1 MMGFRGIPELEVGM
15 TDAARV
21 EMASLQTLRDI
32 VGPHRF
38 FDDSRNLETYSRD
51 CSFVHAIRPRCVVKP
66 ENAEEV
72 QAIVKWANST
82 HTPLVPVSSGPPR
95 FRGDTVAGVGGA
107 VMVDLAAMK
116 KIIRIDNR
124 NRVAMIEPGVTFG
137 QLVDELGKEGLAPFL
152 PLVPRKSKSALASY
166 LEREPITTPRHHW
179 EAQDPLLCLE
189 VIYGSGD
196 LFRTG
201 SAAGPGTIEEQW
213 EVGRAQVR
221 AMGPGQ
227 VDFVKLIQGAQGT
240 LGIATWATIKCRRL
254 PDVKKTFLVPSEN
267 LDRLIDFVYRLM
279 WKKLGSDCLILNAH
293 NLAGILAKDY
303 EHIGVLRESLAPWV
317 VVFSIEGAGLLPQQK
332 AAYQEA
338 EFIEVAQMFGL
349 EPMTVVPRARAEDV
363 STALSEPSA
372 EPYWKLRFKGGCQDL
387 FFLTTLD
394 RSSEF
399 AGKVYNLAGAYR
411 YPAADIGIY
420 VQPTVQ
426 GTNCHCEFTFSYD
439 PQSPVET
446 DRVKRFVA
454 DSSKIL
460 SHMGAFFSRPYG
472 CWADI
477 AYGGS
482 AETIIALKK
491 VKDIF
496 DPNHIMNP
504 GKICF

>member
-1 MMGFRGIPELEVGM
+1 MTGVTPSGM
-15 TDAARV
+15 TL
-21 EMASLQTLRDI
+21 LQTLREI

-38 FDDSRNLETYSRD
+38 FEDPNSLKTYSRD
-51 CSFVHAIRPRCVVKP
+51 YSFVHPIRPCCVVKP
-66 ENAEEV
+66 ENVEEV

-95 FRGDTVAGVGGA
+95 FRGDTVAGVEG
-107 VMVDLAAMK
+107 VVIVDLAAMK
-116 KIIRIDNR
+116 KIIRIDQR
-124 NRVAMIEPGVTFG
+124 NRVAMIEPGVTFDE
-137 QLVDELGKEGLAPFL
+137 LIPELGKEGLAPFM
-152 PLVPRKSKSALASY
+152 PLVPRKSKSVVASV

-179 EAQDPLLCLE
+179 EAQDPLLCVE

-240 LGIATWATIKCRRL
+240 MGIVTWATIKCRRL
-254 PDVKKTFLVPSEN
+254 PLIKKAFLVPSEN
-267 LDRLIDFVYRLM
+267 LDHLIDFIYRLM
-279 WKKLGSDCLILNAH
+279 WKKLGSECLILNAH
-293 NLAGILAKDY
+293 NLASILAKDY
-303 EHIGVLRESLAPWV
+303 ESTKVLRESLPPWV
-317 VVFSIEGAGLLPQQK
+317 LIFAIDGTGLLPQQK
-332 AAYQEA
+332 VAYQEA

-349 EPMTVVPRARAEDV
+349 KPMTVVPGARAEDV
-363 STALSEPSA
+363 LTALSEPSA
-372 EPYWKLRFKGGCQDL
+372 EPYWKLRFKGGCDDL
-387 FFLTTLD
+387 FFITTFD
-394 RSSEF
+394 RSPEF

-411 YPAADIGIY
+411 YPVADIGIY

-446 DRVKRFVA
+446 DRVKCFVA

-460 SHMGAFFSRPYG
+460 ANMGAFFSRPYG
-472 CWADI
+472 HWADI
-477 AYGGS
+477 AYGS
-482 AETIIALKK
+482 AAETIIALRK